1 MAKELGRKKSPSQLS
16 AEIARSRESVEHDLR
31 AVRAEL
37 DIPRKIRRSF
47 RSQTG
52 AWVAVAA
59 VIGIALAV
67 RATRRKR
74 VYVETKAAPKTKT
87 RLLEAGFALGALRIA
102 ATFLKPIV
110 VKFVTHKMR
119 EYAGSSHSERK
130 W

>member
-1 MAKELGRKKSPSQLS
+1 MAQEPRRKKSPNQLS
-16 AEIARSRESVEHDLR
+16 AEIARSRELVERDLR

-52 AWVAVAA
+52 AWIAVAA

-67 RATRRKR
+67 RATRRKKI
-74 VYVETKAAPKTKT
+74 YLEAKSEHKTKT
-87 RLLEAGFALGALRIA
+87 RLLEAGFVLGALRIA
-102 ATFLKPIV
+102 ATFLKPMV
-110 VKFVTHKMR
+110 VKFVTQKMHD
-119 EYAGSSHSERK
+119 YADRSHSPKK